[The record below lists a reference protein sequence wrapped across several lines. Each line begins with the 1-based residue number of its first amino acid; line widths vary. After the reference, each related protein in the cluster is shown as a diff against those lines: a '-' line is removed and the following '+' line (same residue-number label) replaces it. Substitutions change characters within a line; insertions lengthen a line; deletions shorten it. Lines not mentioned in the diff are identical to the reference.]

1 MIGLMESILPE
12 ASTSAADIDFLIEL
26 IFVIV
31 GVWLI
36 LAEAALFYFIF
47 KFREKKGVK
56 AQYITGEKHEEM
68 KWIHIPHNLILL
80 FDVVIIVFA
89 IRVWY
94 NVKQVQPPADATIK
108 VIGQQWSWVFVHP
121 GPDNILDTADDVTTV
136 DELHVKVDTTYHFQ
150 LSSKDVLHSFSVPA
164 FRLKQDA
171 IPGRVITGWFKPTIV
186 GEYDFQCA
194 EICGIGHG
202 IMQSTLFV
210 ETAAGHEAWLKSQPQ
225 VAAAKLLATPATAAV
240 PN

>member
-12 ASTSAADIDFLIEL
+12 ASTSAADVDFLIEL

-31 GVWLI
+31 GVWLLI
-36 LAEAALFYFIF
+36 SEAALFYFIF
-47 KFREKKGVK
+47 KYRRKQGVK

-68 KWIHIPHNLILL
+68 KWIHIPHNLILA

-94 NVKQVQPPADATIK
+94 NVKQYQPPADETVK
-108 VIGQQWSWVFVHP
+108 VIGQQWSWRFVHP
-121 GPDNILDTADDVTTV
+121 GLDKILDTADDVETV
-136 DELHVKVDTTYHFQ
+136 DEFHVKVNTTYHFQ
-150 LSSKDVLHSFSVPA
+150 LSSIDVLHSFSVPA

-171 IPGRVITGWFKPTIV
+171 IPGRIITGWFKPTKV
-186 GEYDFQCA
+186 GEYNFQCA

-202 IMQSTLFV
+202 IMQSTLIV
-210 ETAAGHEAWLKSQPQ
+210 ETAEDHEKWLKSQPHK
-225 VAAAKLLATPATAAV
+225 VAATP
-240 PN
+240 N